1 MIKKM
6 IAIVMTLALLC
17 TTLTACS
24 SSDESTLR
32 IIDSRIS
39 EGKIVIR
46 AAMLLLETY
55 TDVEVELK
63 DAMTAA
69 NSFQELIA
77 DNADMFMSYDGTVL
91 TTFLHLDPSDVPEDS
106 TVYDYANEQVQDQ
119 YQLELLAKL
128 GINNTYIMAVTEEIQ
143 QKYDLKTTSDLVPVA
158 GEIVF
163 GAEHEFF
170 AEEGTAKFGPFTE
183 AYGLQFKESLSVD
196 LNLKY
201 AAVESGNIQAT
212 VVYATDGLNIKAN
225 LQTLEDDL
233 NFFPEYNGALL
244 VRSDLFERMEE
255 ICPELKEVLNMLEDI
270 FTDEIMSDLTYQ
282 VDVEGKSVDEV
293 AEAFMEETGL
303 LDL

>member
-1 MIKKM
+1 MKKKLF
-6 IAIVMTLALLC
+6 AAVMALALLC
-17 TTLTACS
+17 TALTGCS
-24 SSDESTLR
+24 KSEGPTLR

-46 AAMLLLETY
+46 AAMMLLETY

-63 DAMTAA
+63 DAMTAP
-69 NSFQELIA
+69 NSFQELTA

-91 TTFLHLDPSDVPEDS
+91 TTLLHLDPSDVPEGS
-106 TVYDYANEQVQDQ
+106 TVYDYANQQVQEQ
-119 YQLELLAKL
+119 YQCEMLDKL
-128 GINNTYIMAVTEEIQ
+128 GLNNTYVMAVTEEIQ

-170 AEEGTAKFGPFTE
+170 DEEGSAKFGPYTE
-183 AYGLQFKESLSVD
+183 AYGLKFKESKSVD

-225 LQTLEDDL
+225 LKTLEDDL

-255 ICPELKEVLNMLEDI
+255 TCPELRDVLNMLGGI
-270 FTDEIMSDLTYQ
+270 FTDEIMSNLTYQ
-282 VDVEGKSVDEV
+282 VDVEGKTVDEV
-293 AEAFMEETGL
+293 TEAFMAETGL
-303 LDL
+303 LEQ